1 MTSGGGACGC
11 GGAGG
16 GGRGCGCFTGIEV
29 STPAAVT
36 NLPGLQAISYRAGT
50 HAMFLASMLANLSL
64 LADSGA
70 LADLRARDDGDLAIA
85 LLDAW
90 AAVADVHTF
99 YSERIASE
107 NYLRTATERRS
118 ILELARTVGY
128 ELSPG
133 VAAST
138 YLAFTL
144 QDAPGA
150 AASVALPVGTKVQSV
165 PLPGQ
170 TPVTFETIEAI
181 QARPAWNSLAPQ
193 QASAQ
198 SVEGSGGQATL
209 VLTGTSTNLKAG
221 DGLLFPA
228 ASSSVCFG
236 VVTSVTAVP
245 SGSVPGQGTT
255 NATVTV
261 LGSPQSVAAFPATPT
276 AAALPQQVSDLT
288 GQTVDAA
295 ALAAQAARESFS
307 VPDLF
312 ACLALSAAAPQPVVA
327 LRTRAA
333 IFGNSAPAFASL
345 PPNLTGYQLVYDS
358 SKNSVAQA
366 GPYSGREAWT
376 GQDLAAYEN
385 VSPKLGPGVVLLDST
400 YPQAATGQF
409 AVFRQGDT
417 WAAATLQDVADT
429 SRSDFTMSAKVTEL
443 SVDPS
448 TPLNKFFIAS
458 TTVYLG
464 GDVLTL
470 ASTPIQDP
478 VTGSPVQ
485 LNGWVD
491 GLQAGQWIA
500 VSGSRSDFPGTQA
513 TEVTQLQQV
522 QQALDPDTGG
532 TLLTL
537 NPPLA
542 FSYARSSM
550 AINANVAQATQGET
564 VSQVLGSGDASTPFQ
579 SFALGNQAPLTYV
592 SAASGSGAQST
603 LALRASGVLWQEAPY
618 LYGNGAA
625 ARVYVTRIADGGAVT
640 VEGGDGTTGARFPT
654 GQENI
659 QVTYRKGTGLDGM
672 VQAGQ
677 LTLLAGPV
685 PSVRGVTNPVSAT
698 GGADPEVL
706 ADARVNAPLTALT
719 LGRVV
724 SLGDYQDFARMFP
737 GVAKA
742 LVTWSADG
750 PARGVMITIAGPGGA
765 VFQASSQTCINLLA
779 ALASAGDPYVP
790 LRVVSFTPVTF
801 TVAGTVKVSPPYD
814 QAVVMAAAGAALQS
828 AFSFQARD
836 FGQDVAVS
844 QVIEAIHSVPG
855 VAAVELSSLAHAG
868 SAPGLPPDGLLTAS
882 LPATGGAL
890 ASLTPA
896 ELLTIDPSTP
906 DLAVM

>member
-1 MTSGGGACGC
+1 MTCGGGAGC
-11 GGAGG
+11 TGA
-16 GGRGCGCFTGIEV
+16 RGCGCFTGIAV

-50 HAMFLASMLANLSL
+50 YATFMASMLANLSL

-70 LADLRARDDGDLAIA
+70 LAELRARDDGDLAIA

-99 YSERIASE
+99 YSERIANE

-118 ILELARTVGY
+118 VLELARAVGY

-138 YLAFTL
+138 YLAFTM

-150 AASVALPVGTKVQSV
+150 AACVALPAGTKVQSV

-170 TPVTFETIEAI
+170 SPVTFETIEAI

-193 QASAQ
+193 QASTQ
-198 SVEGSGGQATL
+198 SVDASQGTATL

-228 ASSSVCFG
+228 AAGGVCFG

-245 SGSVPGQGTT
+245 SGAVPGQGTT

-261 LGSPQSVAAFPATPT
+261 LGSSQTVAGFPGSASATLPPQVQ
-276 AAALPQQVSDLT
+276 ALVGQV

-295 ALAAQAARESFS
+295 DLARLAAQQGFS
-307 VPDLF
+307 VPDLL
-312 ACLALSAAAPQPVVA
+312 ACLAQSASSPPPVVA
-327 LRTRAA
+327 LRTTAG
-333 IFGNSAPAFASL
+333 IFGNNAPAYATL
-345 PPNLTGYQLVYDS
+345 PPTLTYGQKAYTDVGGDS
-358 SKNSVAQA
+358 TWVA
-366 GPYSGREAWT
+366 GPWPISSDWT
-376 GQDLAAYEN
+376 GQDLAKYEARA
-385 VSPKLGPGVVLLDST
+385 KLGAGVVLLDSS
-400 YPQAATGQF
+400 YPQAGVGQY
-409 AVFRQGDT
+409 AVFRTGST
-417 WAAATLQDVADT
+417 WTAAVLQDVAD
-429 SRSDFTMSAKVTEL
+429 RAWADFTMSAKVTQL
-443 SVDPS
+443 TVAAA
-448 TPLNKFFIAS
+448 TPLSQFRIYN

-464 GDVLTL
+464 GDVLPM
-470 ASTPIQDP
+470 ASVPVQGP

-485 LNGWVD
+485 LDGWVD
-491 GLQAGQWIA
+491 GLQVGQWIA

-513 TEVTQLQQV
+513 TEVTQLQRV
-522 QQALDPDTGG
+522 QQVLDPDTGG

-537 NPPLA
+537 DPPLA
-542 FSYARSSM
+542 FSYTPSSM
-550 AINANVAQATQGET
+550 AINANVALATQGET

-579 SFALGNQAPLTYV
+579 SFALNNQAPLTYV
-592 SAASGSGAQST
+592 SSASGTGAQST
-603 LALRASGVLWQEAPY
+603 LTLRASGVLWQETSY
-618 LYGNGAA
+618 LYGNGPT

-659 QVTYRKGTGLDGM
+659 QVTYRKGTGLAGM

-677 LTLLAGPV
+677 LTLLAGST
-685 PSVRGVTNPVSAT
+685 PSVRAVTNPVSAT
-698 GGADPEVL
+698 GGQDPEML

-724 SLGDYQDFARMFP
+724 SMTDYQDFARMFP

-742 LVTWSADG
+742 LATWSADG
-750 PARGVMITIAGPGGA
+750 PVRGVMLTVAGPGGT
-765 VFQASSQTCINLLA
+765 VFQASSQTVINLLA
-779 ALASAGDPYVP
+779 ALASAGDQYVP
-790 LRVVSFTPVTF
+790 LRVVSFTPVPF
-801 TVAGTVKVSPPYD
+801 TVAGAVKVDPAYD
-814 QAVVMAAAGAALQS
+814 STAVLAAAGAALQS
-828 AFSFQARD
+828 AFSFRARD

-844 QVIEAIHSVPG
+844 QVIGAIHSVPG
-855 VAAVELSSLAHAG
+855 VLAVQLSSLARTG
-868 SAPGLPPDGLLTAS
+868 DAPGLPTSGLLTAS
-882 LPATGGAL
+882 LPTTGGPL

-896 ELLTIDPSTP
+896 ELLTIDPSAP
-906 DLAVM
+906 DLTVM